1 MKEIVFESKLLPD
14 GHLYCPKKFAK
25 KKNVRFKV
33 TVIFDETD
41 DRVSE
46 QEMEY
51 AAAQDISDDL
61 LSEEEVD
68 YYLNL
73 EEI

>member
-33 TVIFDETD
+33 VVIFDEID

-51 AAAQDISDDL
+51 AAAQDLTDDF
-61 LSEEEVD
+61 LSEEEVN

-73 EEI
+73 EEL

>member
-1 MKEIVFESKLLPD
+1 MKEIVFESKLLPN

-25 KKNVRFKV
+25 KQNVRFKV
-33 TVIFDETD
+33 IVIFDEID

-46 QEMEY
+46 QEMEFT
-51 AAAQDISDDL
+51 AAHDL
-61 LSEEEVD
+61 SNDFLSEEEVN